1 MMTRRPSMVR
11 CRYCSYF
18 SKNAEYIAD
27 TTHPESGEFNGTRS
41 TYLSAVRSTQASPC
55 SVAYR

>member
-1 MMTRRPSMVR
+1 MVR

-41 TYLSAVRSTQASPC
+41 TYLSAVRSTQASPG
-55 SVAYR
+55 SRYG